1 MAKGAT
7 KSCKSMT
14 EAIGQEPFYPD
25 ADRRELA
32 DCLESEFIL
41 QDARIVEG
49 FTSAFGESDFA
60 LLKLVDGEGAIF
72 TTLCGGMVVVK
83 KVRQALTERL
93 LPLRVTL
100 NRHERYY
107 DIV

>member
-1 MAKGAT
+1 MGKSAT
-7 KSCKSMT
+7 KSCRSMT
-14 EAIGQEPFYPD
+14 EAIGQAPFYPD

-32 DCLESEFIL
+32 DCLDKEFIL

-49 FTSAFGESDFA
+49 FTGAFGESDFA
-60 LLKLVDGEGAIF
+60 LLYLVDGEGALF

-83 KVRQALTERL
+83 KVHQALAEHL

-100 NRHERYY
+100 YRHERYY